1 MKMYIKESYVYQ
13 IEHVPGAR
21 RWVGCNGEDCGYER
35 TLDDS
40 NNQGKLFRM
49 FKVNGMQIC
58 EECLKEWH
66 NEIRFALLY
75 PDCEELLEEEDP
87 CICKE
92 DFTDVNCP
100 SCF

>member
-1 MKMYIKESYVYQ
+1 MYIKESYVYA

-40 NNQGKLFRM
+40 NYAGHLFRM

-58 EECLKEWH
+58 ERC
-66 NEIRFALLY
+66 
-75 PDCEELLEEEDP
+75 LEEWRTEIFCALQVD
-87 CICKE
+87 E
-92 DFTDVNCP
+92 EE
-100 SCF
+100 

>member
-13 IEHVPGAR
+13 IEDVPGAR

-40 NNQGKLFRM
+40 NFSGNLFRM

-58 EECLKEWH
+58 EECLRLWH
-66 NEIRFALLY
+66 LDLHLALM
-75 PDCEELLEEEDP
+75 EDD
-87 CICKE
+87 E
-92 DFTDVNCP
+92 
-100 SCF
+100 